1 MNKYKSEKYIN
12 QRQLKGGWT
21 FQVIIRKDNYK
32 IIESFKE
39 SDYGSSRLAFDS
51 AVRYRDKKLLEINN
65 RTLFPGRSVTLG
77 ELFEMMHADSVDSN
91 ETKRKELVNFNKRI
105 PGHDMLFED
114 ITPAFIQSSLN
125 KCIDDSDDVISRV
138 ISLWRKIYNYA
149 LLHEFIGV
157 DYTRMVKIPRSRK
170 ITKKR
175 PVLYEGEVD
184 INALNRITDV
194 YNRNLLKYAIQIA
207 MYTGARPGEVFA
219 LCKSDIFEDRI
230 SINKELGNNR
240 NTPILRPCKTP
251 ESVRVVPISTKLKP
265 VLDELLAFTK
275 NEQIFLMDNGI
286 IMNSQW
292 AGQRFSHYIK
302 GFNMYMLRH
311 RASTIWDNNNVSLRT
326 IDELMGHKSSSMST
340 SYARSNWDLKVEAIN
355 LL

>member
-105 PGHDMLFED
+105 PGHDMVFED

-125 KCIDDSDDVISRV
+125 KCIDDSDDIKPYQA
-138 ISLWRKIYNYA
+138 RKI
-149 LLHEFIGV
+149 
-157 DYTRMVKIPRSRK
+157 
-170 ITKKR
+170 
-175 PVLYEGEVD
+175 
-184 INALNRITDV
+184 DV
-194 YNRNLLKYAIQIA
+194 
-207 MYTGARPGEVFA
+207 E
-219 LCKSDIFEDRI
+219 E
-230 SINKELGNNR
+230 E
-240 NTPILRPCKTP
+240 
-251 ESVRVVPISTKLKP
+251 E
-265 VLDELLAFTK
+265 
-275 NEQIFLMDNGI
+275 NE
-286 IMNSQW
+286 
-292 AGQRFSHYIK
+292 
-302 GFNMYMLRH
+302 
-311 RASTIWDNNNVSLRT
+311 
-326 IDELMGHKSSSMST
+326 
-340 SYARSNWDLKVEAIN
+340 
-355 LL
+355 